1 MDELTLNQLK
11 AEVRDFVQEFSMT
24 PISILYGVTDGKA
37 VGTYV
42 EQAFHKYLL
51 DRYAYSRGNSA
62 SGIDLPELGIDIKA
76 TSIRNH
82 NPLVPFVT
90 LARRFTASVIIF
102 SSSCMRSSISTIYVP
117 LG

>member
-1 MDELTLNQLK
+1 MADNNKGSQMDELTLNQLK

-51 DRYAYSRGNSA
+51 DRY
-62 SGIDLPELGIDIKA
+62 L
-76 TSIRNH
+76 
-82 NPLVPFVT
+82 
-90 LARRFTASVIIF
+90 
-102 SSSCMRSSISTIYVP
+102 SCTQGVVLQVVSTFQS
-117 LG
+117 